1 FFQIKEKTERFHVQ
15 SSLSQPN
22 IRSGSSNNAYP
33 NGINHRGRALVLI
46 STNHWVITGA
56 SEVCLACSFVS
67 L

>member
-1 FFQIKEKTERFHVQ
+1 FFQIKERTERFHVQ

-33 NGINHRGRALVLI
+33 NGINFYDGLFR
-46 STNHWVITGA
+46 T
-56 SEVCLACSFVS
+56 CSMTYCDFSPYFVKQGYE